1 MSRIKFTVGFRDF
14 FSEDVAKL
22 VG

>member
-1 MSRIKFTVGFRDF
+1 MSRVKFTVGFRDF
-14 FSEDVAKL
+14 FSEDVAKS